1 MRLNTNIHSRST
13 AHIWFDVAHYFTR
26 NDLFRKMWF
35 LNEERISSPH
45 KHICYINRQ
54 KIRYLQIIVH
64 YVKSFE
70 VGVNKLPILFLLFS
84 PFYYCYLADSPSVSF
99 LHIFEFQSWDEK
111 WAVGVWYEFTILC
124 QLSYCLKSM
133 LYTLWIRTE

>member
-1 MRLNTNIHSRST
+1 MRLNANIHSRST

-35 LNEERISSPH
+35 LNEERISSPQ

-99 LHIFEFQSWDEK
+99 LHIFEFQSRDEK
-111 WAVGVWYEFTILC
+111 
-124 QLSYCLKSM
+124 
-133 LYTLWIRTE
+133 